1 MIDKQIITRL
11 TATVL
16 LAVITAGQILAQE
29 MEPKLSN
36 CQKAIIPIAA
46 FAASGN
52 QDRLSK
58 ALSEGLDAGLPI
70 NDIKEVLS
78 GLYAYIGF
86 PRSLNALQT
95 FMSVLDTRRDNGV
108 KDLYGNEPTQ
118 FPPKKSSLEIG
129 TEIQTRLSGAPV
141 KGGIMDFA
149 PAVDYYL
156 KAHLFGDIFMRDNIA
171 ESDREIATFS
181 ALSALEGTEGQ
192 MKAHIR
198 YASNA
203 GLTQAQIWK
212 IADVLGE
219 KVGQMEAYRANRV
232 LSLSDERKYTM
243 GKPIDDIFSRGKIST
258 ADYFTG
264 TVWNQRLVS
273 PDSVNRCQTSNVTF
287 AAGARTRWHI
297 HTGTQILLCTAGEG
311 WYQEKGEP
319 VKKLKQGD
327 TVVIKPGVI
336 HWHGAAADGEFSHIS
351 VIPNPQ
357 DNKDTWL
364 EEVDETE
371 YQSL

>member
-1 MIDKQIITRL
+1 MAVTTVAAITINPISAENMDKT
-11 TATVL
+11 
-16 LAVITAGQILAQE
+16 
-29 MEPKLSN
+29 LSN
-36 CQKAIIPIAA
+36 RQKAIIPIAA
-46 FAASGN
+46 FAANGK
-52 QDRLSK
+52 QDKLSV
-58 ALSEGLDAGLPI
+58 ALSDGLDAGMPV

-95 FMSVLDTRRDNGV
+95 FMGVLDTRRNNGISDV
-108 KDLYGNEPTQ
+108 NGKEPT
-118 FPPKKSSLEIG
+118 PIEPGKSSFEIG
-129 TEIQTRLSGAPV
+129 TEIQTRLSGRPV

-149 PAVDYYL
+149 PIVDYYL

-171 ESDREIATFS
+171 ESDREIATLS
-181 ALSALEGTEGQ
+181 ALSALEGTDSQ
-192 MKAHIR
+192 MKAHLQ

-203 GLTQAQIWK
+203 GLSQTQIWE
-212 IADVLGE
+212 IPDVLAD
-219 KVGQMEAYRANRV
+219 KVGRKEAYRANLV
-232 LSLSDERKYTM
+232 MSLSDERKFSM
-243 GKPIDDIFSRGKIST
+243 GKPIEDIFNRGKVST

-287 AAGARTRWHI
+287 APGARTRWHQ

-319 VKKLKQGD
+319 AIKLKQGD
-327 TVVIKPGVI
+327 TVVIRPGVT
-336 HWHGAAADGEFSHIS
+336 HWHGASAASEFSHLS

-357 DNKDTWL
+357 YNKDTWL